1 VYIKLL
7 EFLTEFI
14 LQVKRFSTGSVFI
27 LTEIII
33 YAFNLLVKTITL
45 DLRGKMME
53 LTEGQEI
60 KFYLISEAAL
70 NI

>member
-1 VYIKLL
+1 M
-7 EFLTEFI
+7 
-14 LQVKRFSTGSVFI
+14 
-27 LTEIII
+27 II
-33 YAFNLLVKTITL
+33 YVFNLLVKTITL

-70 NI
+70 NTQGERQVKRLGNYFYLNSKGITHVYTSP